1 MPQDA
6 ERDSLLILKGAEVEK
21 EALLQSN
28 KPETTAKIEGAATE
42 AESDG
47 AATKT
52 KAKPAKTGPAPT

>member
-28 KPETTAKIEGAATE
+28 KTETTAKIEGAATE

-52 KAKPAKTGPAPT
+52 TAKPAKTGPAAT